1 MRKRAPTTL
10 HNRSVMHLLHRVS
23 QCADEVFSL
32 SIGSS
37 NVTPRQYAVLSA
49 VARKEGGSQMDIG
62 DVTGIDRSTVASL
75 VERLVKR
82 GWLQRRRTKDD
93 ARAYAVRLTPA
104 GRKALKIGEGACF
117 EADEKVLSALSSGQR
132 RFMEALRM
140 IVQELGGRSV

>member
-1 MRKRAPTTL
+1 
-10 HNRSVMHLLHRVS
+10 
-23 QCADEVFSL
+23 
-32 SIGSS
+32 
-37 NVTPRQYAVLSA
+37 
-49 VARKEGGSQMDIG
+49 MDIG